1 MKMNHNYITC
11 RLAPPPVSDYSDR
24 VIKFEEGVIQD
35 TLLIKE
41 SVF

>member
-1 MKMNHNYITC
+1 MKMNHNYTTC
-11 RLAPPPVSDYSDR
+11 KLAPPPVSDYSNR
-24 VIKFEEGVIQD
+24 VIKFKEGVIQD